1 MPAISWRFTVVVADA
16 GAVRELGLQ
25 RHDLRHAAGGVGVRA
40 VESERG
46 GDVAWAVVDPAG
58 EGGARHVLPALER
71 RAHGLAEVGGVEGG
85 AGGEHRCHVL
95 RQEAHAAAAQQVVHG
110 VQRAARAPRARAAG
124 HAALRQGEQDVAVV
138 PEAVQLAR
146 PARRREPC
154 SVEPHG
160 PARRREPCSVEP
172 HGELRLAARGRA
184 GSLHARRGQAEG
196 GTQPVRE
203 AGGGEALRRGGVGPD
218 RHECGRVP
226 GLRCG
231 AGAPR
236 RGQGEHWPSEC
247 QTDQQPA

>member
-1 MPAISWRFTVVVADA
+1 MPATIARLTIVVADA

-25 RHDLRHAAGGVGVRA
+25 RHDLRHAAWGVGVRA

-46 GDVAWAVVDPAG
+46 GDVGRAVVDPAG

-71 RAHGLAEVGGVEGG
+71 RVHGLAEVGGVEGG
-85 AGGEHRCHVL
+85 AGREHRRHVL
-95 RQEAHAAAAQQVVHG
+95 RQEAHAAAAQQGVHR

-146 PARRREPC
+146 PARRREP
-154 SVEPHG
+154 SG
-160 PARRREPCSVEP
+160 VEP

-196 GTQPVRE
+196 IAF
-203 AGGGEALRRGGVGPD
+203 AGSIQLLLSDAAL
-218 RHECGRVP
+218 
-226 GLRCG
+226 L
-231 AGAPR
+231 
-236 RGQGEHWPSEC
+236 
-247 QTDQQPA
+247 T